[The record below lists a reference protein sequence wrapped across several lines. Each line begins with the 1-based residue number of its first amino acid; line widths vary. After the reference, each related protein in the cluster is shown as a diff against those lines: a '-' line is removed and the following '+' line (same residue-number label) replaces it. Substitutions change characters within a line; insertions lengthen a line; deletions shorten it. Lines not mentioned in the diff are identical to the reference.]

1 MLTLFRASALL
12 LACLTVAA
20 GPPPAKTVDYTE
32 ALFGMTV
39 KDPYHW
45 MEAGGTV
52 FDEWLT
58 AEGSYARSSLDA
70 IPGRTHLLS
79 EIRRLDNAESRV
91 DGAAL
96 AGRGLVYGIV
106 RPEELIQQDF
116 CAASC
121 EGRRPHLDR
130 PERVQCRRRRRPKST
145 IGVFRPMGNTSHME
159 YRSEVVKPEH
169 CEFDASALEAT
180 SRRRLIA
187 RDMPGQAG
195 SITHPS
201 CTRAYQHPLRENR
214 SVSLV
219 DSCFYIV
226 WVMTRVPMSL
236 CLTTIASLAWMHP
249 HHSSSMDWRIQTV
262 PRSLASMML
271 ASAVDRRQ
279 ST

>member
-106 RPEELIQQDF
+106 RPEDSFSKIFVRQAAKGADRILIDPSEFNVGDAKAQIDYWSVSPDGQYIAYGVSLGGREAGTLRIRRIGTGSDLAEKIDRTRYAGPSWIDNSSF
-116 CAASC
+116 LYTRLPTSPPGEFAASH
-121 EGRRPHLDR
+121 RWTAA
-130 PERVQCRRRRRPKST
+130 ST
-145 IGVFRPMGNTSHME
+145 S
-159 YRSEVVKPEH
+159 S
-169 CEFDASALEAT
+169 
-180 SRRRLIA
+180 
-187 RDMPGQAG
+187 G
-195 SITHPS
+195 S
-201 CTRAYQHPLRENR
+201 
-214 SVSLV
+214 
-219 DSCFYIV
+219 
-226 WVMTRVPMSL
+226 
-236 CLTTIASLAWMHP
+236 
-249 HHSSSMDWRIQTV
+249 
-262 PRSLASMML
+262 
-271 ASAVDRRQ
+271 
-279 ST
+279 